1 MQMPM
6 YGSPMG
12 YNQPYGGWQAPQQLY
27 QPQTNSFMPK
37 AQNAPDGLNQGYG
50 SMPWIFVSSEEDARN
65 RIVQPSQTAW
75 FMDNNNPYFY
85 VKSCDV
91 SGAVTFKKFKF
102 SEISGE
108 LGQYATAASQQDILF
123 GQHFGQ
129 INDCLTNIGNGV
141 CSLGNN
147 GVIIGS
153 AGCPCVCNDAAG
165 YYSVSVN
172 TTLVASAAGPV
183 TVTLYQDGQAV
194 SGATQTVTA
203 AAADSVGIAFTAPVR
218 VYRGQ
223 VSSRLQVIVT
233 GQAVT
238 TSNVA
243 VEVVKE

>member
-65 RIVQPSQTAW
+65 RIVQPNQTAW

-91 SGAVTFKKFKF
+91 SGAV
-102 SEISGE
+102 
-108 LGQYATAASQQDILF
+108 Q
-123 GQHFGQ
+123 
-129 INDCLTNIGNGV
+129 
-141 CSLGNN
+141 
-147 GVIIGS
+147 S
-153 AGCPCVCNDAAG
+153 A
-165 YYSVSVN
+165 
-172 TTLVASAAGPV
+172 
-183 TVTLYQDGQAV
+183 
-194 SGATQTVTA
+194 TA
-203 AAADSVGIAFTAPVR
+203 AAANDLMNFSITAPIR

-223 VSSRLQVIVT
+223 LSSKLQIYVNSQQVNT
-233 GQAVT
+233 M
-238 TSNVA
+238 NVA